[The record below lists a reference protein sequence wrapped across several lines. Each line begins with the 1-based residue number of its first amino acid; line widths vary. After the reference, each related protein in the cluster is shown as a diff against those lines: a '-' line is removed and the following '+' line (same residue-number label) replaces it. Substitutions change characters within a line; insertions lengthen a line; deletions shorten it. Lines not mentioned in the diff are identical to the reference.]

1 MLLELECL
9 ARRRELSGGVAML
22 WDDDTDIHRDEE
34 DERDQGDG
42 WNDDS
47 CGAAVVGADANVRE
61 RARICRREAE
71 ILGFMVGGHPMDF
84 VHVPG
89 RVVAARDIRR
99 HAGRRVRMVGWAI
112 AWKVLATKNGRG
124 LMKMLTLEDRTDV
137 FEAVLFPRVYARYAP
152 RTLTGGPY
160 LVEGRV
166 DISLGSPT
174 LNIDR
179 LELLR

>member
-1 MLLELECL
+1 
-9 ARRRELSGGVAML
+9 
-22 WDDDTDIHRDEE
+22 
-34 DERDQGDG
+34 
-42 WNDDS
+42 
-47 CGAAVVGADANVRE
+47 
-61 RARICRREAE
+61 
-71 ILGFMVGGHPMDF
+71 
-84 VHVPG
+84 
-89 RVVAARDIRR
+89 
-99 HAGRRVRMVGWAI
+99 MVGWAI